1 MAVESGSV
9 DVVVVGAGLSGLVVS
24 WALRVAG
31 IDVRTVDA
39 AVLAR

>member
-1 MAVESGSV
+1 MAVQSGSA